1 VLVHPTDFG
10 ETAEDRRRY
19 IDEPLG
25 YGKEGE
31 ELRRAA
37 DVYYA
42 QQAAHFDPPVE
53 AEISMSRDERRP
65 YPSVVGADLTLHYPA
80 CQGCAYT
87 NRVACYKGR
96 YGRGVPLI
104 TTQAIGE
111 ELVSFAN

>member
-80 CQGCAYT
+80 FQGCAYT
-87 NRVACYKGR
+87 NRVARYKER
-96 YGRGVPLI
+96 YGRGVP
-104 TTQAIGE
+104 
-111 ELVSFAN
+111 